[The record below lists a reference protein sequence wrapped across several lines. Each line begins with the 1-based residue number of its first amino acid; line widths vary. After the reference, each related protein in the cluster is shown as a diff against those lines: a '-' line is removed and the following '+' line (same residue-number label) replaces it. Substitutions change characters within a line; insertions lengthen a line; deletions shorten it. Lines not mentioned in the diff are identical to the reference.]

1 MGEPDWGIPISDPV
15 RDLIAGGGRVS
26 PSSSGDEGCMSPS
39 NSLQM
44 LMGPG
49 NFARAAVAVEAATEA
64 TPAAQAATTAAEAS
78 TEEVS
83 DEEESGEEQRGQYDG
98 RVEEMRGET
107 TEEVSDEEES
117 GEEQRGQHGGMVEE
131 MRGESTEEVF

>member
-1 MGEPDWGIPISDPV
+1 MGEPDSGIPISDPV
-15 RDLIAGGGRVS
+15 RDLIAGGGHVS

-39 NSLQM
+39 NALQM

-49 NFARAAVAVEAATEA
+49 NFARA

-78 TEEVS
+78 TEKVS
-83 DEEESGEEQRGQYDG
+83 NEEESGEEQRGQYDG

-117 GEEQRGQHGGMVEE
+117 GEEQRGQHSGMVEE